1 MLDRQHLSIL
11 RELDRTGSVTAAAEV
26 LNMTQSAASHAMR
39 KLEARHGIALW
50 QKEGRGLR
58 LTQAGEYLL
67 ALAQRVLPQID
78 HAERVLADFAAGQR
92 GALRLG
98 MECHPCQ
105 QWLMRVIAPYLA
117 AWPDVDLDMRSG
129 FRFGGI
135 AALLGH
141 EIDLLI
147 TPDPLNLPGITY
159 TRVFDYELV
168 LALPDAHPLTGPA
181 APEDLRDQVLITY
194 PVAPERLDI
203 FTRFLIPAGCLPRR
217 HRTVETT
224 DMMLQLVAAGRGVS
238 AVPDWLLHDE
248 GKGLALRAVRI
259 GAGLDKGLFIGTR
272 RGEETTDFIAGFVR
286 LAQAIGHPPPR
297 AAEPSIRRI
306 D

>member
-11 RELDRTGSVTAAAEV
+11 RELDRTGSVTAAAEA
-26 LNMTQSAASHAMR
+26 LHLTQSAASHAIR
-39 KLEARHGIALW
+39 KLEARHGVALW

-67 ALAQRVLPQID
+67 ALALRVLPQID
-78 HAERVLADFAAGQR
+78 HAERVLADFASGQR

-117 AWPDVDLDMRSG
+117 AWPDVDLDMLSA

-147 TPDPLNLPGITY
+147 TPDPLNLSGITY

-168 LALPDAHPLTGPA
+168 LAVPEGHPLHDSASPQ
-181 APEDLRDQVLITY
+181 DLSDQVLITY

-203 FTRFLIPAGCLPRR
+203 FTRFLVPAGCLPRR

-224 DMMLQLVAAGRGVS
+224 EMMLQLVAAGRGIS
-238 AVPDWLLHDE
+238 AVPDWLLIEE
-248 GKGLALRAVRI
+248 GETLPLRSVRI
-259 GAGLDKGLFIGTR
+259 GDGLDKSLFIGTR
-272 RGEETTDFIAGFVR
+272 RGDETTDFIAGFVD
-286 LAQAIGHPPPR
+286 LAQDIGRPGRDR
-297 AAEPSIRRI
+297 AATA
-306 D
+306 